1 MIITT
6 QRIDWIEACDLYQD
20 TQDISTSEML
30 DSVLAVAPE
39 FPREF
44 IADMYQL
51 PDDWSDFTPARPSD
65 DCPF

>member
-6 QRIDWIEACDLYQD
+6 QRIDWLEACDLYQSI
-20 TQDISTSEML
+20 QDESISEML
-30 DSVLAVAPE
+30 DSILDVAPE

-51 PDDWSDFTPARPSD
+51 SDDWSDFTPARPSD